1 MKNVEMP
8 KMGDTMEE
16 GKILQWLKQEGEPV
30 KKGEM
35 LAEVETDKVNIEIE
49 AFSGG
54 VLRKI
59 LVHENES
66 APIGAPIALIGAADE
81 PLPSNLNSNGSA
93 KEVPIRAGTS
103 SDSGSSPT
111 RGDSS
116 TRTIAPA
123 ATSAAQQG
131 RVFISPIARRIAKES
146 NLDYAVL
153 RGTGPNGR
161 IIRMDIEAALRQQPP
176 IAAPTPTTAPV
187 AQPVQAP
194 VVFAP
199 PELAPIAIESGE
211 VVEIPLSNMRRTIA
225 RRLTQSMQSAPHF
238 YVTSVIDTGKLA
250 ELRKQ
255 INAYM
260 ATDPSPIKVSFND
273 LIVKAVAMALLRMP
287 QVNVS
292 FAEDRIL
299 QKKEV
304 HIGIAVAL
312 EQGLIVPVLRNA
324 DKRTILDIAR
334 ESHHLAEAARDN
346 KLRPEEFSG
355 GTFTVSNLGMF
366 DVESFTAVI
375 NPPESAILAIGSI
388 TPTPAVVDGQV
399 VVRDRMKVT
408 LSSDHRAIDG
418 ASAARFLQE
427 IKRYVGRTFRAVIMM
442 HWGEVFMA
450 TQIINGVTLALIQGD
465 ITKVKADALVNA
477 ANSGLMGGGGVDG
490 AIHRAGGP
498 SIMEECHKIGGCPT
512 GSAVATTAGRLQA
525 QYVFHAV
532 GPIYRGSARRC
543 PLAGKCVPALPGACR
558 RTPYREHRL
567 PIAQHRRLWLSSR

>member
-81 PLPSNLNSNGSA
+81 PLPADLNGNGTIT
-93 KEVPIRAGTS
+93 EVPVRTGIS
-103 SDSGSSPT
+103 SDDGNSSAHSGPVQAS
-111 RGDSS
+111 
-116 TRTIAPA
+116 APA
-123 ATSAAQQG
+123 SIPTAQQG
-131 RVFISPIARRIAKES
+131 RVFISPIARRIARER

-161 IIRMDIEAALRQQPP
+161 IIRMDVETALRQQPSITATP
-176 IAAPTPTTAPV
+176 IPTPAPV
-187 AQPVQAP
+187 AQPVPAP
-194 VVFAP
+194 ATSAP
-199 PELAPIAIESGE
+199 QPEPTPIAVESGN

-225 RRLTQSMQSAPHF
+225 RRLSQSMQTAPHF

-255 INAYM
+255 INAYT
-260 ATDPSPIKVSFND
+260 AADSSPIKVSFND
-273 LIVKAVAMALLRMP
+273 LIVKAVALALLRMP

-292 FAEDRIL
+292 FSEDRIL

-324 DKRTILDIAR
+324 DKRTILEIAR
-334 ESHHLAEAARDN
+334 ESRHLAEAARDN

-418 ASAARFLQE
+418 ATAARFLQE
-427 IKRYVGRTFRAVIMM
+427 IKRML
-442 HWGEVFMA
+442 EEP
-450 TQIINGVTLALIQGD
+450 L
-465 ITKVKADALVNA
+465 
-477 ANSGLMGGGGVDG
+477 GL
-490 AIHRAGGP
+490 
-498 SIMEECHKIGGCPT
+498 
-512 GSAVATTAGRLQA
+512 L
-525 QYVFHAV
+525 
-532 GPIYRGSARRC
+532 
-543 PLAGKCVPALPGACR
+543 L
-558 RTPYREHRL
+558 
-567 PIAQHRRLWLSSR
+567 